1 MITALSMF
9 VACSD
14 APPPQEA
21 NGHLDAVGHLV
32 RASLAVRGIRPSF
45 EEIEAVRADPAALDG
60 LVDVWLQSDEFGAT
74 VRDMWAEILMIR
86 DDTFN
91 QLPALGAL
99 QGSTLE
105 QIFRGTTEE
114 PLKLIE
120 YIVQNDRPFTE
131 ILTADYML
139 TDDITARIYGVPY
152 DYEAGGW
159 QMTAWHDDRPKAG
172 ILASAQVWRRWESNG
187 SNFNRARAGMIARE
201 LLCEPFETRDILVV
215 GGINIADEQAVANAL
230 IANDACVT
238 CHQSL
243 DPLAGYLWGYKKL
256 IHRNYVADSINAGCD
271 WDWDDIV
278 PEFGPSYL
286 PEDYCYPIEQYNPA
300 DEDDWAEW
308 SLRTPSY
315 YGQDVKDVRGVGE
328 AIAEDGRFSLCM
340 ARQFYGY
347 MTETEPLKV
356 PFAVA
361 SKYQSLLENSG
372 FNAKALVKAIVTD
385 PEFAR
390 IAPAPGADG
399 EPEESTARLFVI
411 RPEQYAR
418 TVAELTGFVWMSDAD
433 PPTCAN
439 NSETP
444 RFGSQCWG
452 DVDLSN
458 SDVYGFRSMA
468 GGIDGKVVLEPIHT
482 MTPTKSLVMSQLAAN
497 AAGFVVDNDFALPA
511 SERKL
516 LGLVEATTTDEGKVR
531 DQLVWLHERILAEFV
546 EADSQRVTDMLALF
560 NVGVAEQG
568 VAAGGW
574 RLVLTAMLQDPGMI
588 FY

>member
-1 MITALSMF
+1 MFTALSIL

-14 APPPQEA
+14 VPKSEEPGVER
-21 NGHLDAVGHLV
+21 LDPVGHLV
-32 RASLAVRGIRPSF
+32 RASLAVRGIRPSVD
-45 EEIEAVRADPAALDG
+45 EIEAVREDPEALG
-60 LVDVWLQSDEFGAT
+60 ALVDGWLDSPEFGET
-74 VRDMWAEILMIR
+74 VRDMWAEILMLR

-91 QLPALGAL
+91 QLPSLGAL
-99 QGSTLE
+99 QGSSLE

-120 YIVQNDRPFTE
+120 YVVMNDRPFTE

-152 DYEAGGW
+152 DFGVGGW
-159 QMTAWHDDRPKAG
+159 QVTAWHDDRPKAG

-201 LLCEPFETRDILVV
+201 LLCEPFETRDILVA

-230 IANDACVT
+230 LENDACVS
-238 CHQSL
+238 CHQAL
-243 DPLAGYLWGYKKL
+243 DPLAGYMWGYKKL

-271 WDWDDIV
+271 WDWDDIT

-300 DEDDWAEW
+300 DEDDWQYW
-308 SLRTPSY
+308 NLRAPSY
-315 YGQDVKDVRGVGE
+315 YGREVSDARGLGQ
-328 AIAEDGRFSLCM
+328 AIAEDGRFSSCM

-347 MTETEPLKV
+347 FTEVEPLKV
-356 PFAVA
+356 PFSAT
-361 SKYQSLLENSG
+361 SKYQATLEDSG
-372 FNAKALVKAIVTD
+372 FDAKALVKAIVTD
-385 PEFAR
+385 PDFAR
-390 IAPAPGADG
+390 IAPAEG
-399 EPEESTARLFVI
+399 EDDPAARMLII

-418 TVAELTGFVWMSDAD
+418 TVADLTGFTWMSAAD

-439 NSETP
+439 NAETP
-444 RFGSQCWG
+444 RFGPQCWG

-458 SDVYGFRSMA
+458 SDVYGFRAMA

-497 AAGFVVDNDFALPA
+497 AAGYVVDRDFALAA

-516 LGLVEATTTDEGKVR
+516 LRLVESTTTDEDR
-531 DQLVWLHERILAEFV
+531 LREQIVWLHERILAEFV
-546 EADSQRVTDMLALF
+546 DADSERVTAMLDLF
-560 NVGVAEQG
+560 DVGRDEQG
-568 VAAGGW
+568 SAAGGW
-574 RLVLTAMLQDPGMI
+574 RVVLTAMLQDPGMI